1 MIFAR
6 PKQLHDI
13 GVLGLNE
20 RNADYIAR
28 LNPRRLYPLVDDKV
42 LTKDIALKAGMAV
55 PDLYGV
61 IAHQFYHISA
71 HAI

>member
-1 MIFAR
+1 MFAAAR
-6 PKQLHDI
+6 KLHDV

-42 LTKDIALKAGMAV
+42 LTKEIALKAGMAV

-61 IAHQFYHISA
+61 IAHQGEVRKFS
-71 HAI
+71 